1 MINMVVMLPWEFR
14 IDTRDMNSKDETAA
28 QLMLD
33 PQQCI
38 FDKPDESRHW
48 HLKALYVS
56 KFVNGKPM
64 SKILVDGGAA
74 TNIMSMTTFRRI
86 GKGSK
91 DLIKIN
97 VILKDFKGG
106 TSKGG
111 VINVKLTI
119 RSKTITTSF
128 FVISGKGLHSLLLRR
143 D

>member
-1 MINMVVMLPWEFR
+1 
-14 IDTRDMNSKDETAA
+14 
-28 QLMLD
+28 
-33 PQQCI
+33 
-38 FDKPDESRHW
+38 
-48 HLKALYVS
+48 LYVS

-64 SKILVDGGAA
+64 SKILVDGDAA

-111 VINVKLTI
+111 VLNVKLTI